1 MGEMNVNPNSIRNFC
16 IIAHID
22 HGKSTLADRLI
33 EMTNTVSERDMK
45 EQLLDNMDLERERG
59 ITIKLQ
65 TVRMYYK
72 ASNNIEYELNLIDTP
87 GHTDFNYE
95 VSRSLAACEGA
106 LLLVDATQGVQAQTI
121 ANLKL
126 AQEQN
131 LTIIP
136 VVNKVDMK
144 NADVDSVI
152 KEIEELDGINLDK
165 VILASAKTGVG
176 VDNILES
183 IVENIPA
190 PEGNKDKPLQALIFD
205 SHYDVYRGVVLHVRV
220 FNGAI
225 HTGMKIKMLKSDIEF
240 EALQTGVFLPAMKTV
255 DVLDAG
261 EVGYISTNIKIV
273 ANVKVGDTLIDPNHP
288 NTEAVPGYKEVKPMV
303 YAGLFPIKNEDQEKL
318 KDAVEKLSL
327 NDSAFIYK
335 QENSMALGAGFRC
348 GFLGILHME
357 IIQERLEREYGIE
370 ILSTF
375 PSVEYRVTLKNS
387 EIINVNNPMLL
398 PSFEKIDYIEEP
410 FIDAAIIIPMENIG
424 EIMELCQEKR
434 GIYVDMIYLNNKMAE
449 LTFKLPISEI
459 AYNFYDSL
467 KSITHGYASIDYR
480 DRSYIASDLVKMDI
494 WLNDEIVDAFS
505 FILPRDKSFERGKQI
520 VQKMKHVIPRKLY
533 PMPVQSVV
541 ENKVIARED
550 IPPLRKSVT
559 GRGYSGSAS
568 KKKKIAKNIKEN
580 KIRQR
585 KFGGVDIPQ
594 EAFHAVLD
602 IH

>member
-1 MGEMNVNPNSIRNFC
+1 MNPNNIRNFC

-136 VVNKVDMK
+136 VINKVDMP

-165 VILASAKTGVG
+165 IILASAKTGVG

-335 QENSMALGAGFRC
+335 QENSMALGTGFRC

-520 VQKMKHVIPRKLY
+520 VQKMKYVIPRKLY

>member
-1 MGEMNVNPNSIRNFC
+1 MGEINMNPNNIRNFC

-136 VVNKVDMK
+136 VINKVDMP

-165 VILASAKTGVG
+165 IILASAKTGVG

-335 QENSMALGAGFRC
+335 QENSMALGTGFRC

-520 VQKMKHVIPRKLY
+520 VQKMKYVIPRKLY